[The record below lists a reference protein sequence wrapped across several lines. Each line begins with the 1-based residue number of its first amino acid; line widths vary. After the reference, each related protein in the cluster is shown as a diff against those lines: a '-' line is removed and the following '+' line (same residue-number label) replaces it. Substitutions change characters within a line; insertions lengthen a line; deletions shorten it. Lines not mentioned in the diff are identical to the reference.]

1 MIKIILKAVIL
12 VILSTTIVQANVKVL
27 KCEVI
32 NDKYD
37 FYKIDTSWFKSPQFY
52 TRQQGVWI
60 KYEESLYK
68 NDLGSSCKLI
78 KKTCSKAKQE

>member
-1 MIKIILKAVIL
+1 MTSMTSIKLIQVGLRI
-12 VILSTTIVQANVKVL
+12 
-27 KCEVI
+27 
-32 NDKYD
+32 
-37 FYKIDTSWFKSPQFY
+37 QFY

-78 KKTCSKAKQE
+78 KKTCSKARSSINCSAKYRCDGKE